1 MKDGRACRL
10 HGATLVLIALA
21 LAACASSPRR
31 ESPPP
36 RDRTQD
42 PEFVAAVAA
51 AEPEFE
57 TQADALAAGVYE
69 PFVHPDSVRPA
80 APPSVAPSSPPEFG
94 PGDPST
100 EELLG
105 TLNRDDT
112 YHDKQPQPP
121 FDEAV
126 RDPEAAIWTLQ
137 VGAFGAETGA
147 LVRLRQLARDFPDL
161 PRWHRVESGLFRV
174 YLGRFSDRGDAER
187 VHAVAVERGYADAWV
202 LAAP

>member
-1 MKDGRACRL
+1 
-10 HGATLVLIALA
+10 
-21 LAACASSPRR
+21 
-31 ESPPP
+31 
-36 RDRTQD
+36 
-42 PEFVAAVAA
+42 VAAVAA
-51 AEPEFE
+51 AQPEFE
-57 TQADALAAGVYE
+57 TQADALSAGVYE

-80 APPSVAPSSPPEFG
+80 APPLEAPSALSQPEFG

-105 TLNRDDT
+105 TLDGDDT
-112 YHDKQPQPP
+112 YHDRQEQPP
-121 FDEAV
+121 FDQAARV
-126 RDPEAAIWTLQ
+126 PGAAIWTLQ

-161 PRWHRVESGLFRV
+161 PRWHSVESGLFRV

-187 VHAVAVERGYADAWV
+187 VRAVALERGYADAWV